1 MADQLSELEKMVA
14 ANLASQQAPT
24 GEYIRKLI
32 EDLRQLSMF
41 GDVTEND
48 AERLA
53 KRLEERVSITQNIG
67 PILVERDHLPWL
79 DATKAEIEPY
89 YWNRYKDYLIREGF
103 ASAAITTLDEVT
115 DRVLDLM
122 QNPRRSGPWD
132 RRGMV
137 VGHVQSG
144 KTANY
149 TGLIC
154 KAADAGYK
162 LIVVIAG
169 VHNNLRSQTQRRIDE
184 GFVGRDSARL
194 LSRQTDMFVGV
205 GRFRRDRRPVTFTN
219 TIRDFNKMTA
229 TGVGIPLQNLT
240 EPAVFVIKKNSS
252 TLRNLL
258 EWLREHSGKGGAES
272 IDEPMLLID
281 DEADNASINIRHGA
295 GEVSTINSQIRNL
308 LNMFGRSCYVGYTAT
323 PFANIFIDPDTD
335 DQMRGEDLFPRS
347 FILSLDPPSNYFGAN
362 DVFLE
367 HGDDFNGNSYRGN
380 QYIRHIE
387 DNEDYLPIRH
397 RKDFVISSIPP
408 SLTDAIRAFA
418 LGRAI
423 RLARRHERQHCS
435 MLVNASRFMDVQYQL
450 RNAVHGHL
458 DDMKRSI
465 RVYGALP
472 PETAVMDSEIRAL
485 HAVWVREFQNT
496 EFDWAEVLYRL
507 HEAVSPIRVVE
518 VNSRSSGTLDYSGN
532 QENGLNVIAVGGF
545 SLSRGLTLEGLMVS
559 YFLRN
564 SMMYDTLMQMGRW
577 FGYRPDYQ
585 DLCRIWMPEEAQG
598 WYEHVAESIEELRS
612 ELRSM
617 EASNATPEDFG
628 LKVRGHPDTLFV
640 TARNKMGTGAPIV
653 VSIGLSFRL
662 IETHALRRDVESLE
676 ANRSAAKRFVQQLGQ
691 SGFLIRDAVED
702 DFGFLLQRV
711 PVAPILDF
719 LTEFRNHE
727 GSPLT
732 DGKTVKRYIEERAN
746 GELAEWDVLF
756 ASLGGGSGKRTDE
769 TLGRPI
775 RCQQRTVGK
784 KSDTRT
790 LLVSNRHRVSSRGI
804 ERTGISRKQR
814 KLAESEYEEE
824 LKKNGR
830 LTEGRQIRYPDW
842 VYRKRRTNP
851 LLMIHLIDIETSA
864 PSASL
869 DQPVLAWG
877 ISFPATNKEEKRVEY
892 VVNTTWLR
900 ENYREDVEE
909 DEMQGDDD

>member
-1 MADQLSELEKMVA
+1 MADQLLELESMVA
-14 ANLASQQAPT
+14 ANIASQQAPT

-41 GDVTEND
+41 GDVTEDD
-48 AERLA
+48 AEKLA
-53 KRLEERVSITQNIG
+53 KQLEERVSITQNIG

-89 YWNRYKDYLIREGF
+89 YWHRYNDYLIREGF
-103 ASAAITTLDEVT
+103 APAAITTLDEVT

-194 LSRQTDMFVGV
+194 LSRQSDMFVGV
-205 GRFRRDRRPVTFTN
+205 GRFRSDRRPITFTN
-219 TIRDFNKMTA
+219 TIKDFNKATA

-258 EWLREHSGKGGAES
+258 EWLSEHSARGGAES

-295 GEVSTINSQIRNL
+295 GEVSRINGQIREL
-308 LNMFGRSCYVGYTAT
+308 LHMFGRSCYVGYTAT

-347 FILSLDPPSNYFGAN
+347 FIVSLDPPSNYFGAT

-367 HGDDFNGNSYRGN
+367 DGDQNTVEIGN

-387 DNEDYLPIRH
+387 DNEDHLPIRH
-397 RKDFVISSIPP
+397 GKDFILASIPP
-408 SLTDAIRAFA
+408 SLTNAVRTFIV
-418 LGRAI
+418 GRAI
-423 RLARRHERQHCS
+423 RLARGDERQHCS
-435 MLVNASRFMDVQYQL
+435 MLVNASRFIHVQHQL
-450 RNAVHGHL
+450 RSEIHARL
-458 DDMKRSI
+458 DGIQRSV
-465 RVYGALP
+465 RLYGGLP
-472 PETAVMDSEIRAL
+472 PEKALLNQEIKAL
-485 HAVWVREFQNT
+485 HAVWEREFHNT
-496 EFDWAEVLYRL
+496 EFDWAEVQDRL
-507 HEAVSPIRVVE
+507 HEAASPIRAVE
-518 VNSRSSGTLDYSGN
+518 VNSRSPGTLDYSGN
-532 QENGLNVIAVGGF
+532 QQNGLNVIAVGGF

-577 FGYRPDYQ
+577 FGYRPAYK
-585 DLCRIWMPEEAQG
+585 DLCRIWMMEEARG
-598 WYEHVAESIEELRS
+598 WYEHVAESIEELRG

-617 EASNATPEDFG
+617 EAANATPEEFG
-628 LKVRGHPDTLFV
+628 LKVRSHPDTLFV

-653 VSIGLSFRL
+653 VNIGLAFRL
-662 IETHALRRDVESLE
+662 IETHALLRDDESLE
-676 ANRSAAKRFVQQLGQ
+676 TNRSAARRLVQRLEE
-691 SGFLIRDAVED
+691 SGYPMGNAGRDD
-702 DFGFLLQRV
+702 YGYLLKGV
-711 PVAPILDF
+711 PVAPILNF
-719 LTEFRNHE
+719 LMEFRNHE

-732 DGKTVKRYIEERAN
+732 DGETVKRYIEERADD
-746 GELAEWDVLF
+746 ELSEWDVLF
-756 ASLGGGSGKRTDE
+756 TSLGDRSGKKTDE
-769 TLGRPI
+769 TLGTPI
-775 RCQQRTVGK
+775 RCQQRTLGK
-784 KSDTRT
+784 KSDAKT

-804 ERTGISRKQR
+804 EKTGLSPKQR
-814 KLAESEYEEE
+814 CLAERNYREE
-824 LKKNGR
+824 LERNGKS
-830 LTEGRQIRYPDW
+830 TEGSPIHYPDRI
-842 VYRKRRTNP
+842 YRQLRKRP
-851 LLMIHLIDIETSA
+851 LLMIHLIDIKTGA
-864 PSASL
+864 PSAFL
-869 DQPVLAWG
+869 DHPVLAWG
-877 ISFPATNKEEKRVEY
+877 ISFPGTQKEERRVEY
-892 VVNTTWLR
+892 VVNTTWFR
-900 ENYREDVEE
+900 ENFREDVEE

>member
-1 MADQLSELEKMVA
+1 MVDPLKDLESMVVA
-14 ANLASQQAPT
+14 KFANQQATT
-24 GEYIRKLI
+24 GEDIREFIKL
-32 EDLRQLSMF
+32 LCQLPMF
-41 GDVTEND
+41 DGVTEDD
-48 AERLA
+48 AESLA
-53 KRLEERVSITQNIG
+53 KRIEERMSITQNIG
-67 PILVERDHLPWL
+67 PVLVERDHRPWL
-79 DATKAEIEPY
+79 GAAKLDIDPY
-89 YWNRYKDYLIREGF
+89 YWSRYREYLIQEGF
-103 ASAAITTLDEVT
+103 ATAAITTLDEVT

-122 QNPRRSGPWD
+122 QDPRRGGTWD

-194 LSRQTDMFVGV
+194 LSRQSDMFVGV
-205 GRFRRDRRPVTFTN
+205 GRFRKDRRPITFTN
-219 TIRDFNKMTA
+219 TIRDFNKTTA

-252 TLRNLL
+252 TLKNLL
-258 EWLREHSGKGGAES
+258 EWLSEHSARGGAES

-281 DEADNASINIRHGA
+281 DEADNASINIRQGA
-295 GEVSTINSQIRNL
+295 GEVSRINGQIRDL
-308 LNMFGRSCYVGYTAT
+308 LHMFGRSCYVGYTAT

-347 FILSLDPPSNYFGAN
+347 FIVSLDPPSNYFGAT

-367 HGDDFNGNSYRGN
+367 GGDQYIFESGN
-380 QYIRHIE
+380 QYIRHVE
-387 DNEDYLPIRH
+387 DNEDYLPIKH
-397 RKDFVISSIPP
+397 GKDFILSSIPP
-408 SLTDAIRAFA
+408 SLTNAVRTFIV
-418 LGRAI
+418 GRAI
-423 RLARRHERQHCS
+423 RLVRGDERQHCS
-435 MLVNASRFMDVQYQL
+435 MLVNASRFIDVQQQL
-450 RNAVHGHL
+450 RNEIHAHL
-458 DDMKRSI
+458 DGMQRSI
-465 RVYGALP
+465 RLYGALP
-472 PETAVMDSEIRAL
+472 PEAALLDPEIRAL
-485 HAVWVREFQNT
+485 HAVWEREFHNT
-496 EFDWAEVLYRL
+496 EFDWAEVYSRL
-507 HEAVSPIRVVE
+507 HEAASPISVVE
-518 VNSRSSGTLDYSGN
+518 VNSRSPRTLDYSGN
-532 QENGLNVIAVGGF
+532 QQNGLNVIAVGGF

-577 FGYRPDYQ
+577 FGYRPNYQ
-585 DLCRIWMPEEAQG
+585 DLCRIWMPEEARG
-598 WYEHVAESIEELRS
+598 WYEHVAESIEELRG

-617 EASNATPEDFG
+617 EASNATPEEFG
-628 LKVRGHPDTLFV
+628 LRVRSHPDTLFV

-653 VSIGLSFRL
+653 VNIGLASRL
-662 IETHALRRDVESLE
+662 IETHALRRDYESLE
-676 ANRSAAKRFVQQLGQ
+676 TNRNAARRLVQRLKK
-691 SGFLIRDAVED
+691 SGFPVRDNVKD
-702 DFGFLLQRV
+702 DFGFLLQGV
-711 PVAPILDF
+711 PVAPILQF
-719 LTEFRNHE
+719 LTEFLNHE

-732 DGKTVKRYIEERAN
+732 DGETVRRYIEERAN
-746 GELAEWDVLF
+746 DELPEWDVLF
-756 ASLGGGSGKRTDE
+756 ASLGERSDTETDE

-775 RCQQRTVGK
+775 RCQQRKAGK
-784 KSDTRT
+784 KSDAKT

-804 ERTGISRKQR
+804 EKTGLSP
-814 KLAESEYEEE
+814 KLRCLAARNFREE
-824 LKKNGR
+824 LKRNGKF
-830 LTEGRQIRYPDW
+830 TEGSPIHYPDRI
-842 VYRKRRTNP
+842 YRELRTKP
-851 LLMIHLIDIETSA
+851 LLMIHLIDVEPRA

-877 ISFPATNKEEKRVEY
+877 ISFPATNKAEKRVEY